1 MTNFFPN
8 VAIDDGRKNTWQ
20 VVRFAVFWFSEFYQ
34 EPDDIPVFWGGDYW
48 CRLDATD
55 GQALVGFQV
64 SEWPILGGSQ
74 VFCGVTN
81 PRD

>member
-1 MTNFFPN
+1 MWPLTMAAKTLGRLCGSLSFGFQNSIKNPMISQFF
-8 VAIDDGRKNTWQ
+8 G
-20 VVRFAVFWFSEFYQ
+20 
-34 EPDDIPVFWGGDYW
+34 GGDYW

-55 GQALVGFQV
+55 GQALVGFQM